1 MAVTFPPLTEART
14 SVEFK
19 PGSTALGHR
28 WIIKDGNEQE
38 VGRTKLFYEGAG
50 KTVGRLMRAT
60 GLSTSATIHAE
71 VLDSEG
77 AARFKI
83 HSFPGKQS
91 HVVLEDGD
99 GVAIGHLR
107 REACLLELLA
117 PGARGRWS
125 AGSPERAKRTSRSS
139 VQAADGRRVAVL
151 TKQKLPDQHALG

>member
-1 MAVTFPPLTEART
+1 MTVTFPPLTETRT

-60 GLSTSATIHAE
+60 GLSTSGTIHAE

-77 AARFKI
+77 HALQDPLVPGQAGARRTR
-83 HSFPGKQS
+83 GRRRG
-91 HVVLEDGD
+91 GD
-99 GVAIGHLR
+99 RPLR
-107 REACLLELLA
+107 RDGLSLELLA
-117 PGARGRWS
+117 PGAEAMIGRI
-125 AGSPERAKRTSRSS
+125 ARETKRTSRSPS
-139 VQAADGRRVAVL
+139 KPPMGDGWRC
-151 TKQKLPDQHALG
+151 